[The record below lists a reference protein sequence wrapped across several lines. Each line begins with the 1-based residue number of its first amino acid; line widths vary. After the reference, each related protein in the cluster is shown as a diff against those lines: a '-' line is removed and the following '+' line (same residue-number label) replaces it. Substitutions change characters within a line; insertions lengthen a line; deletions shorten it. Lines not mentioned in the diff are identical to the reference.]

1 MGTPTYTGYAL
12 ASATPVFI
20 EPPPPS
26 YGDLEGRDDQ
36 KRKLK
41 LWVNSDIQYNHP
53 YRLKQFA
60 TWTKADY
67 FDANVMWLEPFILGV
82 GGSYRWTPLTFKKE
96 EQGFPTPSFNEF
108 SAPIENEAAR
118 LGRPEYQPYVRP
130 TGERPDPKARR
141 GARLA
146 EQVLQSQLSD
156 MRWIEEE
163 DLGELHM
170 PLYGGWFVFS
180 YWETNWLE
188 TVSIG
193 VPDAVRCPDAQ
204 CGTMLASPMV
214 PADQWDAQ
222 FPGKPGAENIHPGE
236 LPSGTPPHVRVTN
249 CPTCAKEVQTAQPLA
264 WPSGEPM
271 TDESG
276 QPQFDTAT
284 ATVPGPKLEPFTP
297 VKDELSSFDPF
308 GRPMSQEVPKG
319 AWKLKTVSPYDE
331 FVRNLGVDEKP
342 ASLDEFT
349 IVEVVPL
356 DYVRNHW
363 ANGYLVKA
371 EQPATLM
378 MFHPVAGERTIYQG
392 TGAGGPGMFRS
403 HVRLKR
409 KYKKPWMEVPKGA
422 DGKPID
428 KASTQRNRGRAVVM
442 AGDVVLEDGDFLIE
456 SQNHPGTWIPKVHFD
471 YVVWKTR
478 AGGKELHGMSMAE
491 NLFDAQEAINETL
504 SQYKDA
510 MEREGSPKWLVPREV
525 NFDYEESGEAGA
537 HWVWDGI
544 SDNPNAKP
552 ERIQSNLMSGEVF
565 NFLNWCIAHVARV
578 SNLNEVEQGNV
589 PAGVTAALALQ
600 ILAEQSG
607 ERRRNRIRR
616 IREML
621 ERLYSHGLQL
631 VHELVRE
638 DRLFWLKDETGS
650 WSQKSWSGLALEG
663 QTDVRIDAEP
673 EHHTPLQRQ
682 QRIKDMKDLFP
693 QLFQNPRSLRR
704 LAQQMGYPLEGF
716 EDESLQDEAAQR
728 EFSRFLDEG
737 RPPVIDSDLDDHAE
751 HHEQHGSNF
760 MDERWLDLE
769 DEAGWDQAL
778 PFLGNWQQVMPMLEG
793 QPAVPPNPGNPMQG
807 IPPSAGVDAI
817 PPDPAWSSPPSFELQ
832 VCEAWRVML
841 KRVMKVPQLGY
852 QFDVGGDAAILA
864 WEKAGY
870 LQAPPLLKILRMR
883 AHDTCHKMYGQPQM
897 AQEAAGQ
904 PQAPGGQQSQ
914 QAPPQAPQ
922 PQAPG
927 AVAGQY

>member
-1 MGTPTYTGYAL
+1 VGTPTYTGYAN
-12 ASATPVFI
+12 AAATPVFI
-20 EPPPPS
+20 DPPPPS
-26 YGDLEGRDDQ
+26 YGNLVGKDDQ

-41 LWVNSDIQYNHP
+41 LWVNSEIQYNHP
-53 YRLKQFA
+53 YRLKQWA

-67 FDANVMWLEPFILGV
+67 FDANIMWLEPFILGV

-146 EQVLQSQLSD
+146 EQVLQDALTD
-156 MRWIEEE
+156 MRWVEEE

-170 PLYGGWFVFS
+170 PLYGGWFVLS

-188 TVSIG
+188 TVPIPVQG
-193 VPDAVRCPDAQ
+193 AVRCPDPS
-204 CGTMLASPMV
+204 CGTMLASPLV
-214 PADQWDAQ
+214 PADQFASA
-222 FPGKPGAENIHPGE
+222 FPETPGAQNVYPDELQPGA
-236 LPSGTPPHVRVTN
+236 PPHVRVTN
-249 CPTCAKEVQTAQPLA
+249 CPTCAKQVQTATPLA
-264 WPSGEPM
+264 WPATGEPM
-271 TDESG
+271 LDDMGE
-276 QPQFDTAT
+276 PQFETAT
-284 ATVPGPKLEPFTP
+284 ATIPGPKLEPFTP
-297 VKDELSSFDPF
+297 VKDELSASDPF
-308 GRPMSQEVPKG
+308 GRAMSQQVPKG
-319 AWKLKTVSPYDE
+319 NWRLKTISPYDQ

-342 ASLDEFT
+342 STLDEFT

-356 DYVRNHW
+356 DYVRNHFP
-363 ANGYLVKA
+363 NGHLVKA
-371 EQPATLM
+371 EQPAILM

-392 TGAGGPGMFRS
+392 TGAGGPGMFRN

-409 KYKKPWMEVPKGA
+409 KFQKPRMEVPKGE
-422 DGKPID
+422 DGKPIEN
-428 KASTQRNRGRAVVM
+428 APAQPNRGRAVVM
-442 AGDVVLEDGDFLIE
+442 AGDIVLEDGDYMIE
-456 SQNHPGTWIPKVHFD
+456 SQNNPGTWIPKVHFD
-471 YVVWKTR
+471 YVCWKTR
-478 AGGKELHGMSMAE
+478 AGGKELQGMSMAE
-491 NLFDAQEAINETL
+491 NLFDAQESINETL

-537 HWVWDGI
+537 HWVWDGVT
-544 SDNPNAKP
+544 DNPNVKP
-552 ERIQSNLMSGEVF
+552 ERIESNLMSGEVF

-631 VHELVRE
+631 SHELVRE

-650 WSQKSWSGLALEG
+650 WSQKSWSGLQLEG

-737 RPPVIDSDLDDHAE
+737 RPPVIDGDLDDHAE

-769 DEAGWDQAL
+769 DESGWDQAL
-778 PFLGNWQQVMPMLEG
+778 PFIGQWQAFMQMLDG
-793 QPAVPPNPGNPMQG
+793 HPADPGSMGDPAQG
-807 IPPSAGVDAI
+807 IPPR
-817 PPDPAWSSPPSFELQ
+817 PPTPEAPPLWQKPPSFELQ
-832 VCEAWRVML
+832 VCECWRMMLQRVMQN
-841 KRVMKVPQLGY
+841 PAQLGY
-852 QFDVGGDAAILA
+852 QFDTGGQTPILT
-864 WEKAGY
+864 WERQGY
-870 LQAPPLLKILRMR
+870 ANAPPLLKILRMR
-883 AHDTCHKMYGQPQM
+883 AHDTCHKLYGQPQM
-897 AQEAAGQ
+897 VQEAAGQ
-904 PQAPGGQQSQ
+904 PEAPGGTQPQQA
-914 QAPPQAPQ
+914 APPQQ
-922 PQAPG
+922 PQQQY
-927 AVAGQY
+927 AGQQ

>member
-1 MGTPTYTGYAL
+1 MSTPTYTGYAL
-12 ASATPVFI
+12 GSATPVFI

-26 YGDLEGRDDQ
+26 YGRLEGKDDQ

-146 EQVLQSQLSD
+146 EQVLQDQLTD

-163 DLGELHM
+163 DTGELHM

-180 YWETNWLE
+180 HWETNWLE
-188 TVSIG
+188 TVPIPVKS
-193 VPDAVRCPDAQ
+193 AVHCPDEQ
-204 CGTMLASPMV
+204 CGTMLADPVV
-214 PADQWDAQ
+214 PADQFNAA
-222 FPGKPGAENIHPGE
+222 FPGRPGVENVYPDE
-236 LPSGTPPHVRVTN
+236 VPPGTPPSVRVTH
-249 CPTCAKEVQTAQPLA
+249 CPACAKQVQVAQPLT
-264 WPSGEPM
+264 WPATGEPM
-271 TDESG
+271 ADEQG
-276 QPQFDTAT
+276 QPQFDIST
-284 ATVPGPKLEPFTP
+284 ATVPGPRLQKFTP
-297 VKDELSSFDPF
+297 IKDELGAFDPF
-308 GRPMSQEVPKG
+308 GRPMSTQVPKG
-319 AWKLKTVSPYDE
+319 NWRVRTISPYDE

-342 ASLDEFT
+342 ATMDEFT

-356 DYVRNHW
+356 DYVRNHFP
-363 ANGYLVKA
+363 NGHMVKA

-392 TGAGGPGMFRS
+392 TGAGGPGMFRNY
-403 HVRLKR
+403 VRLKR
-409 KYKKPWMEVPKGA
+409 KYKKPWMEVPKGE
-422 DGKPID
+422 DGKPIPNTP
-428 KASTQRNRGRAVVM
+428 AEPNRGRAVVM
-442 AGDVVLEDGDFLIE
+442 AGDVVLEDGDFMIE
-456 SQNHPGTWIPKVHFD
+456 SQNNPGTWIPKVHFD
-471 YVVWKTR
+471 YVCWKTR
-478 AGGKELHGMSMAE
+478 AGGKELHGVSMAE
-491 NLFDAQEAINETL
+491 MEFDAQEAINETL

-510 MEREGSPKWLVPREV
+510 MEREGSPKWLVERQL
-525 NFDYEESGEAGA
+525 NFDYESSGEAGA
-537 HWVWDGI
+537 HWVWDMVPDMPQI
-544 SDNPNAKP
+544 KP
-552 ERIQSNLMSGEVF
+552 ERIESNLMSGEVF
-565 NFLNWCIAHVARV
+565 SFLNWCIAHVARV
-578 SNLNEVEQGNV
+578 TNLNEVEQGNV
-589 PAGVTAALALQ
+589 PTGVTAGLALQ

-621 ERLYSHGLQL
+621 ERVYSHGLKL
-631 VHELVRE
+631 CHELVRE
-638 DRLFWLKDETGS
+638 DRLFWLKGETGT

-693 QLFQNPRSLRR
+693 QLFQNPRSMRR

-716 EDESLQDEAAQR
+716 EDETLQDEAAQR

-737 RPPVIDSDLDDHAE
+737 RSPVIDVDLDDHAE

-778 PFLGNWQQVMPMLEG
+778 PFLGNWQQVLRVLQG
-793 QPAVPPNPGNPMQG
+793 TPADPGRPANPAMGDPG
-807 IPPSAGVDAI
+807 APATAEIPPA
-817 PPDPAWSSPPSFELQ
+817 PEWMQPPPSMELQ
-832 VCEAWRVML
+832 ICEVWRLML
-841 KRVMKVPQLGY
+841 KRVVQGMPQLGY
-852 QFDVGGDAAILA
+852 TFDVGGEAPILA
-864 WEKAGY
+864 WEKQGY
-870 LQAPPLLKILRMR
+870 ASASSLLKIMRMR
-883 AHDTCHKMYGQPQM
+883 AHDTCHKMYGQQQ
-897 AQEAAGQ
+897 AAAEAGGV
-904 PQAPGGQQSQ
+904 PEAPGG
-914 QAPPQAPQ
+914 PQ
-922 PQAPG
+922 PQPA
-927 AVAGQY
+927 AY

>member
-1 MGTPTYTGYAL
+1 MGTPTYTGYAN
-12 ASATPVFI
+12 AAVTPVFI

-26 YGDLEGRDDQ
+26 YGNLAGKDEQ

-41 LWVNSDIQYNHP
+41 LWVNSEIQYNHP
-53 YRLKQFA
+53 YRLRQWA

-67 FDANVMWLEPFILGV
+67 FDANIMWLEPFILGV

-146 EQVLQSQLSD
+146 EQVLQDALTD
-156 MRWIEEE
+156 MRWVEEE

-188 TVSIG
+188 TVPIPVKS
-193 VPDAVRCPDAQ
+193 AVRCPDPG
-204 CGTMLASPMV
+204 CCTMLADPLV
-214 PADQWDAQ
+214 PAEQ
-222 FPGKPGAENIHPGE
+222 FGAAFPETPGAENVYPDELQPGA
-236 LPSGTPPHVRVTN
+236 PPHVRVTN
-249 CPTCAKEVQTAQPLA
+249 CPTCAKQVQTATPLT
-264 WPSGEPM
+264 WPATGDPM
-271 TDESG
+271 TDDMGE
-276 QPQFDTAT
+276 PQFETAT
-284 ATVPGPKLEPFTP
+284 ATIPGPKLQPFTP

-308 GRPMSQEVPKG
+308 GRPMSQQVPKG
-319 AWKLKTVSPYDE
+319 KWVLKTVSPYDQ

-342 ASLDEFT
+342 STLDEFT

-356 DYVRNHW
+356 DYVRNHFP
-363 ANGYLVKA
+363 NGHLVKA
-371 EQPATLM
+371 EQPAVLM

-392 TGAGGPGMFRS
+392 TGAGGPGMFRN

-409 KYKKPWMEVPKGA
+409 KFKKPYMEVPRGA
-422 DGKPID
+422 DGKQIPNTP
-428 KASTQRNRGRAVVM
+428 AQPNRGRAVVM
-442 AGDVVLEDGDFLIE
+442 AGDVVLEDGDFMIE
-456 SQNHPGTWIPKVHFD
+456 SQNNPGTWIPKVHFD
-471 YVVWKTR
+471 YVCWKTR
-478 AGGKELHGMSMAE
+478 AGGKEMQGMSMAE

-537 HWVWDGI
+537 HWVWDGVT
-544 SDNPNAKP
+544 DNPNVRP
-552 ERIQSNLMSGEVF
+552 ERVQSNLMSGEVF

-631 VHELVRE
+631 CHELVRE

-650 WSQKSWSGLALEG
+650 WSQKAWSGLQLEG

-737 RPPVIDSDLDDHAE
+737 RPPVIDSDIDDHAE

-778 PFLGNWQQVMPMLEG
+778 PFISQWQAVMPMLDG
-793 QPAVPPNPGNPMQG
+793 SPADPGSMGDPMQG
-807 IPPSAGVDAI
+807 IPPRPAVDAV
-817 PPDPAWSSPPSFELQ
+817 PPMWQKPPSFELQ
-832 VCEAWRVML
+832 VCECWRIMLQRVMQN
-841 KRVMKVPQLGY
+841 PALGY
-852 QFDVGGDAAILA
+852 QFDTQSQIPILT
-864 WEKAGY
+864 WERTGY
-870 LQAPPLLKILRMR
+870 SNAPPLLRILRMR
-883 AHDTCHKMYGQPQM
+883 AHDTCHKLYGQPQM
-897 AQEAAGQ
+897 AQEMAGQ
-904 PQAPGGQQSQ
+904 PEAPGGTQPE
-914 QAPPQAPQ
+914 PPPQ
-922 PQAPG
+922 PQQPQPQY
-927 AVAGQY
+927 AGQQ